1 VHVSNGRVFRPIW
14 LRRETILDRRIWVY
28 YLVILD
34 RVSEHLA
41 DTVEVKPDERFF
53 KTLGTHVEQYL
64 ETGEAPE
71 ALRSVVMNVADD
83 YLAGREIVLRAGD
96 YIALQNYAR
105 QAK

>member
-1 VHVSNGRVFRPIW
+1 LPNGRLHRPLWI
-14 LRRETILDRRIWVY
+14 RRETILDRRIWVY

-34 RVSEHLA
+34 RVADHLA
-41 DTVEVKPDERFF
+41 EKIQAQPDERFY
-53 KTLGTHVEQYL
+53 KTLGEHVERYM

-71 ALRSVVMNVADD
+71 AIQSVVMNVADD

-105 QAK
+105 QAKG